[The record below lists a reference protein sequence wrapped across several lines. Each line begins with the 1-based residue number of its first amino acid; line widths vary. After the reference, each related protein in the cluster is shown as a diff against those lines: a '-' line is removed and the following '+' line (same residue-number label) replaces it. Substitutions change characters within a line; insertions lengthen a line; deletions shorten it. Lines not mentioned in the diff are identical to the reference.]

1 MQIYKKPSIKKPEFY
16 SYFCT
21 RMNVDELNV
30 LKQKLSSP
38 KKIVITTHKG
48 PDGDAM
54 GSSLALYNY
63 LIKKGHEVN
72 VITPNEYPKFLK
84 WMKGDDKVIEFCYNE
99 DKATKITNDAEIIFC
114 LDFNTLSRIDT
125 FEPIVAKSKAFK
137 ALIDHHQQPDV
148 FDFNYSD
155 TNSCSTAQMIFEF
168 ISAFDDI
175 DLIDK
180 DIAECIYAGIL
191 TDTGNFRFKSVT
203 SRTHQVVAQ
212 LINKG
217 AQTHLVNDR
226 IYDNNS
232 ISKLKLLG
240 YCLND
245 KLEVIPEY
253 GSAIISL
260 SHKEL
265 DYFNFQKGDTEG
277 VVNYALSIEG
287 ISVAAFFVER
297 DGLIKISFRSK
308 GNFSVNQLA
317 RDHFNGGGHI
327 NAAGGAYGND
337 LQKTLTKFKEILTQ
351 YINTN

>member
-1 MQIYKKPSIKKPEFY
+1 
-16 SYFCT
+16 
-21 RMNVDELNV
+21 MNVAEFNT
-30 LKQKLSSP
+30 LKQKLSLP

-54 GSSLALYNY
+54 GSSLALCNY
-63 LIKKGHEVN
+63 LIKKGHDVK

-84 WMKGDDKVIEFCYNE
+84 WMKGDREVIEFCHNVK
-99 DKATKITNDAEIIFC
+99 KATDITNNAEIIFC

-125 FEPIVAKSKAFK
+125 YQPIVEQSKAFK
-137 ALIDHHQQPDV
+137 ALIDHHQQPDK

-155 TNSCSTAQMIFEF
+155 TNACSTAQMVFEF
-168 ISAFDDI
+168 IKAFDDLDYI
-175 DLIDK
+175 DS

-203 SRTHQVVAQ
+203 ARTHEVVAQ
-212 LINKG
+212 LIRKG

-232 ISKLKLLG
+232 VNRLKLLG

-253 GSAIISL
+253 SSAIISL
-260 SHKEL
+260 THNEL
-265 DYFNFQKGDTEG
+265 DRFNFQKGDTEG

-287 ISVAAFFVER
+287 VSIAAFFVER
-297 DGLIKISFRSK
+297 DGLVKISFRSK
-308 GNFSVNQLA
+308 GDFSVNQFA

-337 LQKTLTKFKEILTQ
+337 INKAIDKFKEILPN
-351 YINTN
+351 YININK